1 MSVAAVQI
9 AEPDTDGDIGA
20 MLRKSVQD
28 FCARHSGVVRTRQ
41 LRGTEPGYDR
51 AIWQEMADAG
61 WAGIALPEAHG
72 GLGLGLAELCVVAEE
87 LGADLAP
94 EPFAAATVAAMIL
107 AGGDNVA
114 LQARLLPSIA
124 SGELLPAFAWQ
135 EAPNVGDPL
144 AISMTLTA
152 DGAGFSLT
160 GTKRFVP
167 SAGGADGF
175 VVTVIGPEGPAI
187 VWVPAEATRLTIMPD
202 LAFDGSTL
210 STVAFDGVRI
220 ASADIVAS
228 ASVAPALLQQA
239 LDEALVLASAE
250 LLGNLSSAFRRTRD
264 YACQRVQFGKA
275 IGSFQALQHRMV
287 DLFIQQEL
295 TRACVED
302 AISACARSD
311 MERRGL
317 CASAA
322 KARAS
327 EAAVLIGR
335 QSIQI
340 HGAIGYADE
349 HDIGLFLKRAV
360 VRSAWLGTAAV
371 HRKRFSALYDASAAH
386 NETSGK

>member
-1 MSVAAVQI
+1 MSATANRI
-9 AEPDTDGDIGA
+9 EEPDDDIGA

-28 FCARHSGVVRTRQ
+28 FCARHSGVARTRR

-51 AIWQEMADAG
+51 AIWRDMADAG
-61 WAGIALPEAHG
+61 WARIALPEAHG

-94 EPFAAATVAAMIL
+94 EPFAAATLAALIV

-114 LQARLLPSIA
+114 LQARLLPTIA
-124 SGELLPAFAWQ
+124 SGDLLPAFAWQ
-135 EAPNVGDPL
+135 EAPNLIDPL
-144 AISMTLTA
+144 SISTTLTA
-152 DGAGFSLT
+152 DGSGFLLA

-167 SAGGADGF
+167 AAGGADGF
-175 VVTVIGPEGPAI
+175 AVTATGPDGPVA
-187 VWVPAEATRLTIMPD
+187 VWVPADACGLTITPD
-202 LAFDGSTL
+202 LAFDGSMV
-210 STVAFDGVRI
+210 SSVAFDGVRI
-220 ASADIVAS
+220 SSTDIVAS
-228 ASVAPALLQQA
+228 AKVAPALLGRV

-250 LLGNLSSAFRRTRD
+250 LLGILSAAFRRTRD

-302 AISACARSD
+302 AIAACAAGD
-311 MERRGL
+311 AERRSL

-322 KARAS
+322 KSRAS
-327 EAAVLIGR
+327 AAAVLIGR

-360 VRSAWLGTAAV
+360 VRSAWLGTATA
-371 HRKRFSALYDASAAH
+371 HRQRFSTLYDASATH